1 MVSNMVCRI
10 IPMHQCLLVIAVHAF
25 LLFLCTQFSNTTVF
39 YTYILLLLLFSS
51 ILFCNSFIPPFTLIH
66 SLLFF
71 QVPPVSSWLT
81 ASSLVLSF
89 LPFHTLGTILREWYG
104 SGLAR
109 RKPSEY
115 LPESIR
121 ADSPAWLTSPVAT
134 PKRRAL
140 NDGCRLWG
148 LGGTNGKAFRHPTFH
163 VFLFAHGQRER
174 HRELSADGQSPQEYV
189 GSAGQMTSICPS
201 LPRHTCFVGLL
212 SLLFSVHR

>member
-71 QVPPVSSWLT
+71 QVPSVTSWRT

-89 LPFHTLGTILREWYG
+89 SAISY
-104 SGLAR
+104 SGD
-109 RKPSEY
+109 KPQRMTRQRIGEKKA
-115 LPESIR
+115 L
-121 ADSPAWLTSPVAT
+121 LTSPIAT

-140 NDGCRLWG
+140 NDGCQLWG
-148 LGGTNGKAFRHPTFH
+148 LRGTEWKAFRHTTFCISRIVAGTTGQIQRVVCNMGKPHKSTSEVPDRWQAFLSVPTDAH
-163 VFLFAHGQRER
+163 LLHGLAVPAFL
-174 HRELSADGQSPQEYV
+174 
-189 GSAGQMTSICPS
+189 CS
-201 LPRHTCFVGLL
+201 LA
-212 SLLFSVHR
+212 